1 MHLPITGTRQG
12 CRSLLPLKMNSMNDL
27 ASRLARGE
35 YEIDEHRVAEAI
47 LRRRGNGLL
56 MLVPSELDRPAAGG
70 PEDDTGPGLSAA

>member
-1 MHLPITGTRQG
+1 
-12 CRSLLPLKMNSMNDL
+12 MNSTNDL

-56 MLVPSELDRPAAGG
+56 MLVPSELDRPAAGR
-70 PEDDTGPGLSAA
+70 PEDDPGPGLSAA

>member
-1 MHLPITGTRQG
+1 
-12 CRSLLPLKMNSMNDL
+12 MNSMNDL

-56 MLVPSELDRPAAGG
+56 MLVPPELDRSAGG
-70 PEDDTGPGLSAA
+70 VPEDDPGPGLSAA